1 MSIITKKEFLE
12 LLEKYP
18 NVLIYFN
25 KFFEEVR
32 NNDISN
38 PNNSIEYKEYIK
50 DSKFNISFISE
61 LLEKDNELLFLV
73 TAKYTGINNLIFL
86 KLTGINLNSKFSKEC
101 KVIYYD
107 IIESCFKQLNNIL

>member
-1 MSIITKKEFLE
+1 MSNITKKEFLE

-38 PNNSIEYKEYIK
+38 QNNSIEYKEYLK
-50 DSKFNISFISE
+50 DSKFNSSFISE

-86 KLTGINLNSKFSKEC
+86 KLTGINLKSQLIKEA
-101 KVIYYD
+101 KIIYHD
-107 IIESCFKQLNNIL
+107 IIESCFKYLNNIL